1 MHYDFLFSDDSFR
14 AALNNLNVCPVKVA
28 RLCVISNAE
37 QDKCMQ
43 MSEVFRGKDIKPD
56 LDCILGTSAQEC
68 MKLVAAGNAH
78 LVVLDAGDVYIGGR

>member
-1 MHYDFLFSDDSFR
+1 
-14 AALNNLNVCPVKVA
+14 
-28 RLCVISNAE
+28 
-37 QDKCMQ
+37 MQ